1 MIWCS
6 SSIRKPESSR
16 CRSPSWP
23 ACGARRLR
31 YAPSG
36 CGAAAAGCARPRSR
50 SKAQVPSARR
60 RSRTTRPETEPC
72 EAFSACQ
79 LGPPECLWRLR
90 RTRRD
95 PCFLY
100 LSAVSLIFGAEINGV
115 LRDGTARPEGPKTG
129 HGVTELPP
137 PAQRS
142 MLQTDG
148 HRSLYQTSAQIP
160 AGFGMIGDPCA
171 QPCSLSVLAM
181 LAWWRV
187 STAARSGVGRTNET
201 QHPCGSMWGL
211 SLERLEQPRGN
222 WLVENIR
229 VALAQRLI
237 QARIRLVA

>member
-1 MIWCS
+1 MKLS
-6 SSIRKPESSR
+6 ALA
-16 CRSPSWP
+16 SW
-23 ACGARRLR
+23 
-31 YAPSG
+31 
-36 CGAAAAGCARPRSR
+36 
-50 SKAQVPSARR
+50 VR
-60 RSRTTRPETEPC
+60 RSVYGGFAGLVAT
-72 EAFSACQ
+72 
-79 LGPPECLWRLR
+79 LV
-90 RTRRD
+90 
-95 PCFLY
+95 FLY

-171 QPCSLSVLAM
+171 QPRSLSVLTM

-201 QHPCGSMWGL
+201 QHPCGSMLGL
-211 SLERLEQPRGN
+211 SLERLEQPRGD

-229 VALAQRLI
+229 VALAQRLL